1 MRDLESASSGTR
13 LVSRPSQTPI
23 PAVARRSRLVGTIGH
38 TLEQDDDDTEE
49 IVGEEGAEGILVSPI
64 RATARTSTTS
74 VASPFQ
80 EFAYIKE
87 VGQR

>member
-1 MRDLESASSGTR
+1 MRDLESVSSGTR
-13 LVSRPSQTPI
+13 LFSRPSQTPI

-64 RATARTSTTS
+64 RVTARTSTTS

-87 VGQR
+87 VGRR

>member
-1 MRDLESASSGTR
+1 MRDLESVSSGTR

-38 TLEQDDDDTEE
+38 TLEQDDDEAEE

-87 VGQR
+87 VGRR